1 MNQKLKIGLAFL
13 AGGLIFNANTVMS
26 NVPSGQDVLSDAL
39 TAALDKVN
47 QKARDRENDD
57 LDKLPN
63 ILDCQN
69 MEWMK
74 NCTELNR
81 NAKKNPNAPL
91 RITNNRGLE
100 FNFQPGTPSAVIK
113 LQLEQTPQ
121 AANELVTYMDQT
133 WGQYKQAADLYQMAM
148 WQRGDLENIQG
159 LDAAVEKSTAVKAI
173 DTDAL
178 SISVFTESTCPVCDR
193 QLATLSRLVQKY
205 PKLKVKVFQLDR
217 DSQVF
222 AEKVT
227 GRGLTGRMLTKAEQD
242 NVTKMGITAWPITW
256 IDNLRVSRRETL
268 VGNRTLNQLEGR
280 LMAMTYVKSNT
291 VAKKD
296 AK

>member
-1 MNQKLKIGLAFL
+1 MNQKLKIGLAFI
-13 AGGLIFNANTVMS
+13 AGGFIFNANTVMS

-47 QKARDRENDD
+47 QNTRDRENAE

-63 ILDCQN
+63 ILDCQH

-91 RITNNRGLE
+91 RITNNNGLE

-148 WQRGDLENIQG
+148 WQRGDLQNIKG
-159 LDAAVEKSTAVKAI
+159 LDAAMEQSSAVKPI
-173 DTDAL
+173 DTDSL

-205 PKLKVKVFQLDR
+205 PKLKVKIFQLDR
-217 DSQVF
+217 DAQVF

-227 GRGLTGRMLTKAEQD
+227 GRGLTGRMLTKTEQD

-256 IDNLRVSRRETL
+256 IDNMKVSRRETL

-280 LMAMTYVKSNT
+280 LMAMTYVKNNT